1 MLVRGS
7 QGHVLSPD
15 SVHYDLRVTPFHS
28 CPLEIVFN
36 AWWLSGP
43 FMVALG
49 AMPLCGSQGHT
60 ITWLPGPLFSPIYFL
75 MSVSHVLQF
84 ARVNL
89 I

>member
-36 AWWLSGP
+36 VWWLSGP

-49 AMPLCGSQGHT
+49 AMPLYVALRAILSRGFQGRYFHT
-60 ITWLPGPLFSPIYFL
+60 FIS
-75 MSVSHVLQF
+75 
-84 ARVNL
+84 
-89 I
+89 